1 MNTARVQKKST
12 NKSKGNSSQSN
23 MFIAPK
29 KAKKQQKKATED
41 KKADLFI
48 VPKTESASSKINET
62 KNTQGNNTS
71 KGKKSSGADIQ
82 EKTPK
87 TGLATAKKGNTDVA
101 IGKKKGDKKQTEKE
115 GAATKG
121 KEAKKKEYKVIKT
134 PTKPENDKA
143 FQDTLKHVKGVKE
156 TQEEH
161 PEAETKAA
169 EVQAAAVLPAQDQQ
183 QVNDRAAHY
192 GSMEATS
199 KEATKKKFTKETFKQ
214 SLEKELK
221 TLEENL
227 PTDEASAKQFEK
239 DKPLDKV
246 KGNVNSNVTE
256 EKDKLAGPL
265 ASNAKDPNPP
275 KSTTATIEA
284 KALPVDTVGKA
295 PKPINKKSA
304 TVKPKH
310 KTEISMEKES
320 DSLDDFMDENKIT
333 DSQLANANEPK
344 FTEALDSKTK
354 AKEEAKKAPKTYR
367 RKENTILGDA
377 KTQAGQAGQDKLGAM
392 FTQRAGDFKEVAGA
406 QNTNESQDKLEQKRI
421 NKEFTRI
428 YNKTKE
434 NVGNRLD
441 KISTDVDAYFE
452 EGGAVENAKKSFE
465 KRVESKLGDIYG
477 WTTIDDSIASFFAG
491 EDVNPGAVEGVFQ
504 TEKRVFINKLDKIF
518 DKIAGIIAKGLNES
532 MTLIE
537 TGRKEMDVFY
547 EGLDTKQKELAKDS
561 LDTFNDKYA
570 DLEETVASK
579 EQELAQDLA
588 KQYKENVDSLRA
600 TFDEIKERVSSSWLE
615 AAFNFLKGIVE
626 TILKIKDMLFTLI
639 AALVDA
645 ITAIITDP
653 IGFLK
658 NLFLGIKLGFE
669 YFFANIKTHLITGL
683 IEWLTGS
690 LGGVGI
696 TIPDNLFSLKG
707 IFNLVMQILGL
718 TWDYFRSK
726 AVKLLGEPVVEGMEK
741 AVEVFTIIKEKGVE
755 GLWEYIKE
763 QFNDLKETVMDAIRD
778 MIITKV
784 VEAGI
789 KWIMGLLS
797 PAGAFVKAAMLI
809 IDVVRFFVE
818 RAAQIFELVTA
829 FIDGIRALASGGIET
844 LAKSI
849 EKALAKTLP
858 ILIGFLAALV
868 GVTGLTGK
876 IQKII
881 KRVRK
886 RIDKAI
892 NKVIK
897 KARKAFK
904 GLLKKGKA
912 KVKDVATKLIGWL
925 KFKNK
930 FKSKDGG
937 SHTLFIKKKGKK
949 QVFYVA
955 SDPTP
960 VEKFL
965 ISKKDD
971 ATDGTKATAA
981 LSYYRDEVLT
991 QEDEVEAKEKLYND
1005 EGEKKAKRKKRHAYD
1020 KATQELR
1027 NKMKIF
1033 ADKLALL
1040 TIGDA
1045 TTQKSKVSK
1054 SVVDG
1059 RAVQVKAWPLT
1070 YLPSDKGVGTPPK
1083 THDILGWK
1091 DYARNAS
1098 DQWVR
1103 GHLLS
1108 ENLHGPG
1115 VKWNLT
1121 PINQKANSDMEG
1133 QEKLMKPKIKSNKTE
1148 SKNNQGNYFYYITNV
1163 TYGRPEQ
1170 DDDEHIHHI
1179 PQLVTIEQ
1187 GTLKKVGNNFEYL
1200 KKGSPVPIPVG
1211 VPNVK
1216 GGAVILNSVGRDTI
1230 MDKTKVSSNVS
1241 REIISCRDKFSET
1254 YGGFENM
1261 EDMKSMLDLYFEDK
1275 AKVRKEIE
1283 DKASL
1288 NNNTPV
1294 SEFLHLGLNLTP
1306 RDTSLRVGSVYQLSS
1321 KLKGVSVGMYTK
1333 ISQSISDGK
1342 IKFNVED

>member
-1 MNTARVQKKST
+1 MNTARAQKKST
-12 NKSKGNSSQSN
+12 DKSKGKSSQSN
-23 MFIAPK
+23 MFIAPQ
-29 KAKKQQKKATED
+29 KAKKKQQKATDD
-41 KKADLFI
+41 KKAELFI
-48 VPKTESASSKINET
+48 VPKTENVPSKINET
-62 KNTQGNNTS
+62 KNTQGNNTTKS
-71 KGKKSSGADIQ
+71 KKTSGANIQ

-87 TGLATAKKGNTDVA
+87 TGLAVAKAGKADAA
-101 IGKKKGDKKQTEKE
+101 IGKKKGDKKQTTKDG
-115 GAATKG
+115 GAPKG

-134 PTKPENDKA
+134 PSKPENDKA
-143 FQDTLKHVKGVKE
+143 FQDTLQHVKGVKE
-156 TQEEH
+156 EQEVH
-161 PEAETKAA
+161 PKSETKAA
-169 EVQAAAVLPAQDQQ
+169 EVQAAAVLPTQDQQ
-183 QVNDRAAHY
+183 KVNDRAAHY

-199 KEATKKKFTKETFKQ
+199 KEATKKKFTKETFKA

-221 TLEENL
+221 TLEDNL
-227 PTDEASAKQFEK
+227 PTDEDSAKQFEK

-275 KSTTATIEA
+275 KSTAQTVEA
-284 KALPVDTVGKA
+284 KALPIDDVGKA

-320 DSLDDFMDENKIT
+320 DSLDDFMEENKIT

-344 FTEALDSKTK
+344 FTEALDSKNK

-367 RKENTILGDA
+367 KKENAILGDA
-377 KTQAGQAGQDKLGAM
+377 KTVAGHAGQDKLGAM
-392 FTQRAGDFKEVAGA
+392 FSQRAGDFKEVAGA
-406 QNTNESQDKLEQKRI
+406 QSTNESQDKLEQKRI

-434 NVGNRLD
+434 AVGKRLD
-441 KISTDVDAYFE
+441 KISTDVDAYFA

-465 KRVESKLGDIYG
+465 SRVEKKLSDIYG

-491 EDVNPGAVEGVFQ
+491 EDVNAGAVEGVFQ

-518 DKIAGIIAKGLNES
+518 DKIAGVIAKGLNES

-537 TGRKEMDVFY
+537 TGRTEMDTFY
-547 EGLDTKQKELAKDS
+547 QGLDKKQKELAKDS
-561 LDTFNDKYA
+561 LDTFNDKYS

-755 GLWEYIKE
+755 GLWEYIKD

-809 IDVVRFFVE
+809 IDVVRF
-818 RAAQIFELVTA
+818 
-829 FIDGIRALASGGIET
+829 S
-844 LAKSI
+844 
-849 EKALAKTLP
+849 
-858 ILIGFLAALV
+858 
-868 GVTGLTGK
+868 
-876 IQKII
+876 
-881 KRVRK
+881 
-886 RIDKAI
+886 
-892 NKVIK
+892 
-897 KARKAFK
+897 
-904 GLLKKGKA
+904 
-912 KVKDVATKLIGWL
+912 
-925 KFKNK
+925 
-930 FKSKDGG
+930 
-937 SHTLFIKKKGKK
+937 
-949 QVFYVA
+949 
-955 SDPTP
+955 
-960 VEKFL
+960 
-965 ISKKDD
+965 
-971 ATDGTKATAA
+971 
-981 LSYYRDEVLT
+981 
-991 QEDEVEAKEKLYND
+991 
-1005 EGEKKAKRKKRHAYD
+1005 
-1020 KATQELR
+1020 
-1027 NKMKIF
+1027 
-1033 ADKLALL
+1033 
-1040 TIGDA
+1040 
-1045 TTQKSKVSK
+1045 
-1054 SVVDG
+1054 
-1059 RAVQVKAWPLT
+1059 
-1070 YLPSDKGVGTPPK
+1070 
-1083 THDILGWK
+1083 
-1091 DYARNAS
+1091 
-1098 DQWVR
+1098 
-1103 GHLLS
+1103 
-1108 ENLHGPG
+1108 
-1115 VKWNLT
+1115 
-1121 PINQKANSDMEG
+1121 
-1133 QEKLMKPKIKSNKTE
+1133 
-1148 SKNNQGNYFYYITNV
+1148 
-1163 TYGRPEQ
+1163 
-1170 DDDEHIHHI
+1170 
-1179 PQLVTIEQ
+1179 
-1187 GTLKKVGNNFEYL
+1187 
-1200 KKGSPVPIPVG
+1200 
-1211 VPNVK
+1211 
-1216 GGAVILNSVGRDTI
+1216 
-1230 MDKTKVSSNVS
+1230 
-1241 REIISCRDKFSET
+1241 
-1254 YGGFENM
+1254 
-1261 EDMKSMLDLYFEDK
+1261 
-1275 AKVRKEIE
+1275 
-1283 DKASL
+1283 
-1288 NNNTPV
+1288 
-1294 SEFLHLGLNLTP
+1294 
-1306 RDTSLRVGSVYQLSS
+1306 
-1321 KLKGVSVGMYTK
+1321 
-1333 ISQSISDGK
+1333 
-1342 IKFNVED
+1342 